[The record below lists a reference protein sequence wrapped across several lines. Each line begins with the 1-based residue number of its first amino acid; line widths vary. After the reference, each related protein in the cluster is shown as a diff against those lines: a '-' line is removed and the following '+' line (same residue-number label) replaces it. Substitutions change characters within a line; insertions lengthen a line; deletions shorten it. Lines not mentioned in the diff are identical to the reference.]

1 MAINNQDK
9 TEIHN
14 LPEVTALQ
22 PGMMVAV
29 DSEPTGTKSFN
40 LTTTLEG
47 KVDAPATTPAK
58 GQVLTF
64 NGSTNTWA
72 NPPGGGYVLNYT
84 EIGSFTDIDVER
96 MKTQPTFVRIDAE
109 QSITI
114 KTSLT
119 NAITIPLE
127 IGTMMRLVEQS
138 TAWAVFVAEKVK
150 YYPTGTDNASFGANA
165 CHVNILLR
173 ICKSDVSS
181 TTKVFSCYGDIED
194 TSALFNE
201 SPMPCTMHYQNARG
215 ADLDTGDVFTQ
226 YTGRAT
232 AVQFNSASGKYRRNL
247 LMPEEIQS
255 HDFSSDTTPEQIQ
268 FMGWGATSNRAG
280 YKNIITAQHTYDS
293 TNFPLQTPQVQFL
306 KTKMSGGTPESDQVM
321 DIVQASMKSSDG
333 QSTTTIG
340 GILVPSIS
348 SAGVLQNWSDS
359 NGGHYGWKPVNEV
372 PASTSS
378 DSGKALIVDSNG
390 TPGWITL
397 NGVPASTSTDTGKV
411 LTVDASGIPGWIQ
424 PASGLPSIS
433 GQDEG
438 KVLTVSS
445 GIASWVT
452 SSSNVIDCGNKTE
465 ADIIGG
471 KVTVGAANSVTKIT
485 LTTVGALTIVANTGV
500 PNFAYEIDNTGNSN
514 DVTITIKYSTESGTL
529 LCPASG
535 KKIAAGKHVQIRAFG
550 NCWVLYDMYV
560 DIYNPLGLPDRTIRL
575 KFDHALDP
583 TGWKPGSVW
592 TDVSGD
598 VWDCTIDK
606 ASWNAALYGMGN
618 LVEILGANTSTV
630 TSMGDLFMDC
640 TYLTRVALFDTSAVT
655 NTSCMFL
662 RCNRLETVATFDT
675 SHVTDM
681 SGMFSQCSALTTI
694 PDLDVSSV
702 QNVTSMCLLCGN
714 VQTGA
719 YNMYNK
725 LKDIPNLSHSKCFR
739 DCGDSDNIP
748 TDWK

>member
-14 LPEVTALQ
+14 LPEVTTLQ

-29 DSEPTGTKSFN
+29 DSEPTGSKSFN
-40 LTTTLEG
+40 LTTALEGKANADDISALEIELAEKADASEVTELATSVASKADASDMTTALDG
-47 KVDAPATTPAK
+47 KVDAPATTPAE

-64 NGSTNTWA
+64 NGSANTWA
-72 NPPGGGYVLNYT
+72 NPPEGGYVLNYT

-119 NAITIPLE
+119 NTITIPLE

-173 ICKSDVSS
+173 ICKPDVSS

-215 ADLDTGDVFTQ
+215 ADLDTGNVFTQ

-280 YKNIITAQHTYDS
+280 YKNLITAQHNYDS
-293 TNFPLQTPQVQFL
+293 TDFPQQTPQVQFS
-306 KTKMSGGTPESDQVM
+306 KAKMSGGTPGSDQVL

-348 SAGVLQNWSDS
+348 GAGVLQNWSDS

-372 PASTSS
+372 PASTSV
-378 DSGKALIVDSNG
+378 DAGKVLSVDSNG
-390 TPGWITL
+390 TPCW
-397 NGVPASTSTDTGKV
+397 
-411 LTVDASGIPGWIQ
+411 
-424 PASGLPSIS
+424 
-433 GQDEG
+433 
-438 KVLTVSS
+438 
-445 GIASWVT
+445 
-452 SSSNVIDCGNKTE
+452 GN
-465 ADIIGG
+465 A
-471 KVTVGAANSVTKIT
+471 VGFVKNA
-485 LTTVGALTIVANTGV
+485 GALTDA
-500 PNFAYEIDNTGNSN
+500 A
-514 DVTITIKYSTESGTL
+514 TITASNLNNGFATLST
-529 LCPASG
+529 
-535 KKIAAGKHVQIRAFG
+535 
-550 NCWVLYDMYV
+550 
-560 DIYNPLGLPDRTIRL
+560 
-575 KFDHALDP
+575 
-583 TGWKPGSVW
+583 
-592 TDVSGD
+592 
-598 VWDCTIDK
+598 
-606 ASWNAALYGMGN
+606 
-618 LVEILGANTSTV
+618 
-630 TSMGDLFMDC
+630 
-640 TYLTRVALFDTSAVT
+640 
-655 NTSCMFL
+655 
-662 RCNRLETVATFDT
+662 
-675 SHVTDM
+675 
-681 SGMFSQCSALTTI
+681 SQSALTIIDEVGTDEIVNFAIEITPSVNCTLTI
-694 PDLDVSSV
+694 KKKVGSGEA
-702 QNVTSMCLLCGN
+702 VTMKHAVAAGN
-714 VQTGA
+714 TLEA
-719 YNMYNK
+719 NK
-725 LKDIPNLSHSKCFR
+725 TYQVTAVGSCWTLAEF
-739 DCGDSDNIP
+739 
-748 TDWK
+748 TA

>member
-1 MAINNQDK
+1 MANNEVPVNNQDG
-9 TEIHN
+9 TEIHL
-14 LPEVTALQ
+14 LPEMTTLSQ
-22 PGMMVAV
+22 GMMVAV

-40 LTTTLEG
+40 LSSALDSKANTSDLSTKADTSTGTALSNELAN
-47 KVDAPATTPAK
+47 KVDLPEATPVKGHVLQFNGTANEWKQLITGMRQNDATAYPAQAID
-58 GQVLTF
+58 LTF
-64 NGSTNTWA
+64 NTAFYGAPADHDANQEITSVTGSMTSA
-72 NPPGGGYVLNYT
+72 DGH
-84 EIGSFTDIDVER
+84 SS
-96 MKTQPTFVRIDAE
+96 VRIGGMLLPFTF
-109 QSITI
+109 SPGY
-114 KTSLT
+114 L
-119 NAITIPLE
+119 
-127 IGTMMRLVEQS
+127 
-138 TAWAVFVAEKVK
+138 K
-150 YYPTGTDNASFGANA
+150 Y
-165 CHVNILLR
+165 
-173 ICKSDVSS
+173 
-181 TTKVFSCYGDIED
+181 
-194 TSALFNE
+194 
-201 SPMPCTMHYQNARG
+201 
-215 ADLDTGDVFTQ
+215 
-226 YTGRAT
+226 
-232 AVQFNSASGKYRRNL
+232 
-247 LMPEEIQS
+247 
-255 HDFSSDTTPEQIQ
+255 
-268 FMGWGATSNRAG
+268 
-280 YKNIITAQHTYDS
+280 
-293 TNFPLQTPQVQFL
+293 
-306 KTKMSGGTPESDQVM
+306 
-321 DIVQASMKSSDG
+321 
-333 QSTTTIG
+333 
-340 GILVPSIS
+340 
-348 SAGVLQNWSDS
+348 WSDNKGS
-359 NGGHYGWKPVNEV
+359 HLDWSSINEV
-372 PASTSS
+372 PGSTST

-390 TPGWITL
+390 VPSWNTLIGIPASSSTDSGKALIVDSNGAPGWNTL
-397 NGVPASTSTDTGKV
+397 NGVPVSTSTDSGKV
-411 LTVDASGIPGWIQ
+411 LTVDASGIPNWIQ
-424 PASGLPSIS
+424 PASGLPSIG

-465 ADIIGG
+465 ADIVDG

-583 TGWKPGSVW
+583 AGWIPGSVW

-606 ASWNAALYGMGN
+606 ESWYNALYSMGN

-630 TSMGDLFMDC
+630 TNMDGLFMDC

-655 NTSCMFL
+655 NTSHMFL
-662 RCNRLETVATFDT
+662 RCSRLETVATFDT
-675 SHVTDM
+675 SNVTNM
-681 SGMFSQCSALTTI
+681 NGMFSQCLALTEI

-702 QNVTSMCLLCGN
+702 QDVSYLCNMCSN

-739 DCGDSDNIP
+739 DCGDSENIP
-748 TDWK
+748 SDWK